1 MIMFVLLNDVSWKR
15 ERKFMMV
22 IMKETWRWGATTVQ
36 QRYSDNWSGYILNH
50 VLAPVNV
57 CVWAIVCVGGTLL
70 SWRAAS
76 TEMLHNSI
84 NNPPS
89 EHSGARRVTTI
100 QELHQRICEDLCQPN
115 QLRSGKWLKKL
126 NNQKK
131 RHRNKGTLSND
142 RSLAVSSTWPGC
154 ERLPQ
159 TVWQEQNW
167 CQRWQRSRSERSAH
181 TQTAGTGL
189 RLPAAD
195 CSAPQRTC
203 RLLSGPA
210 TDDSSPAWSLHVGPG
225 ADRTRFDLSYDCM
238 MSWMGT
244 AILLSLEEMMTTFCS
259 EGGKCFQPFF
269 NRRKQ

>member
-36 QRYSDNWSGYILNH
+36 QRYSGNWSGYILNH

-89 EHSGARRVTTI
+89 EQSGALRVTTI
-100 QELHQRICEDLCQPN
+100 QELHQRSCEDWAQPN
-115 QLRSGKWLKKL
+115 QLRSGKWLKKR

-131 RHRNKGTLSND
+131 KKDTGIKAL
-142 RSLAVSSTWPGC
+142 LATTGGWPWAAHDLGVSSYLRLCDRNRTDASVDRGPGASGQHTRKQRVQVSGSQPPTVALHSGHVTC
-154 ERLPQ
+154 YQGLPQ
-159 TVWQEQNW
+159 TTVVQ
-167 CQRWQRSRSERSAH
+167 SE
-181 TQTAGTGL
+181 
-189 RLPAAD
+189 
-195 CSAPQRTC
+195 
-203 RLLSGPA
+203 
-210 TDDSSPAWSLHVGPG
+210 V
-225 ADRTRFDLSYDCM
+225 CM
-238 MSWMGT
+238 
-244 AILLSLEEMMTTFCS
+244 
-259 EGGKCFQPFF
+259 
-269 NRRKQ
+269 